1 MFQLAWPWVFLA
13 LPLPWL
19 LRMLLPPA
27 PPSVDGT
34 LYAPFAGTLAEA
46 DAAQKGPSRQRRIRQ
61 ILAILVWLLLVF
73 AACRPQWLG
82 EPVALPESGRNLML
96 ALDVS
101 GSMESPDLDTEGHQL
116 TRLDVVREVAAE
128 FIERREGDRLGL
140 ILFGT
145 HAYLQTPLTFDRQTV
160 NVLLDEAAIG
170 IAGKETAIGDAIGLA
185 VKRLREAPEGEA
197 VLILLTDGANTA
209 GQVSPRQA
217 AELAAQSGLRIYTIG
232 VGGKP
237 MRVRGL
243 IGTRIID
250 PAADLDERT
259 LTYIADTTGGQYFRA
274 TDRERLQAI
283 YQKLEELEPVT
294 GGERSVRPVK
304 ALYHWPLGIAF
315 MLTLIASL
323 PGVLPSMRRVSR

>member
-1 MFQLAWPWVFLA
+1 MFELAWPWVVLA

-27 PPSVDGT
+27 PPPVGGT

-46 DAAQKGPSRQRRIRQ
+46 DAARKGQSLWGRVRQVV
-61 ILAILVWLLLVF
+61 AILVWILLVF

-82 EPVALPESGRNLML
+82 EPVALPESGRNMIL

-101 GSMESPDLDTEGHQL
+101 GSMESADLDTGGHQL

-128 FIERREGDRLGL
+128 FIERREGDRIGL

-160 NVLLDEAAIG
+160 NVLLEEAAIG

-185 VKRLREAPEGEA
+185 VKRLREAPEGKA

-209 GQVSPRQA
+209 GQISPRQA
-217 AELAAQSGLRIYTIG
+217 AELAAQAGLHIYTIG
-232 VGGKP
+232 IGGKP

-243 IGTRIID
+243 FGTRLIN

-259 LTYIADTTGGQYFRA
+259 LTFIAETTGGQYFRA

-283 YQKLEELEPVT
+283 YEKLEELEPVT

-315 MLTLIASL
+315 ILTLLAAL
-323 PGVLPSMRRVSR
+323 PGVLASVGGVSA